1 MQNANDNEVIEVQAR
16 QLDAKELS
24 DLKLLGWISY
34 GMHLVVAI
42 CAVLPGL
49 QPSLLLLLLAL
60 ILDVVKSPDAR
71 GSWQQSHF
79 EWRIRSVG
87 WSLFWYVLTWPLFL
101 LLYIPGLVAWF
112 FVSLWFLVRIVRGM
126 VAMNQN
132 RAITT
137 A

>member
-1 MQNANDNEVIEVQAR
+1 MQNAHDEQVIEVQAR
-16 QLDAKELS
+16 LLDAKALS
-24 DLKLLGWISY
+24 ELKLLGWISY
-34 GMHLVVAI
+34 GMHLAVAI

-60 ILDVVKSPDAR
+60 ILDVVKSPDAQ

-87 WSLFWYVLTWPLFL
+87 WSLFWYVLTAPLFL
-101 LLYIPGLVAWF
+101 LFYIPGLVAWF

-126 VAMNQN
+126 TAMNQN
-132 RAITT
+132 RAIT